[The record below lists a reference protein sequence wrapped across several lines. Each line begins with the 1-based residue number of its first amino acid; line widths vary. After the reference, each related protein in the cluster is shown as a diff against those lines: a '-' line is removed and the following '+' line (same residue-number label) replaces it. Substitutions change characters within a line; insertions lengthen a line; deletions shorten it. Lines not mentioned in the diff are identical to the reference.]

1 MSPRCHVSF
10 WLRGRDEDASA
21 GIGGRRCPA
30 RVVRA
35 CGERIWQCHGYHL
48 RSWSPGRCGE
58 LPSHLEAQHALN
70 VSGEIPATQRYR
82 FVRSPGPTLVCQL
95 LGEWGWG
102 RPLHQEPG
110 FLHGS
115 LQLRLGRNWVTF
127 ALGPGLVLRPE
138 GNAAIRTKV
147 FFCYESE
154 SRLVVSDSLQPW
166 NSPGLI
172 TGVGTLSLLQGI
184 FPTQGLNPGLPHCR
198 RILYQ
203 LSHKRCPRILEGVAY
218 PSPADLPDPGIKSG
232 SFCYEEEGI
241 EKDYVSSLG
250 F

>member
-10 WLRGRDEDASA
+10 WLRGRDEEASA

-35 CGERIWQCHGYHL
+35 FGERIWQCHGYHL

-138 GNAAIRTKV
+138 WNAAIRIKV

-154 SRLVVSDSLQPW
+154 SHLVVSDSLQPW
-166 NSPGLI
+166 NSPGLN

-184 FPTQGLNPGLPHCR
+184 FPTQVSL
-198 RILYQ
+198 I
-203 LSHKRCPRILEGVAY
+203 
-218 PSPADLPDPGIKSG
+218 AD
-232 SFCYEEEGI
+232 
-241 EKDYVSSLG
+241 G
-250 F
+250 FFTS